1 MLGQKGRVV
10 RDINYTST
18 SESST
23 PNDLVQNIR
32 SFLDRNSVTLV
43 GPFTMQVRYAE
54 SQAQRSLT
62 LRLFLE
68 AELTAAAPPTP
79 DHTPRHSETRAAS
92 VEPDSRCL
100 FQLTSASQFSP
111 TSFNSPVSGD
121 TLSAQRKS
129 VANGQD
135 MQKKIVPMLTER
147 QSAISPLPPSP
158 TAFQHYSMQMPR
170 LLSSSHLRRH
180 KKLPKRS
187 AMEASASYQ
196 GVHGGTP
203 PLRLLRRQWT

>member
-10 RDINYTST
+10 QDINYTST

-32 SFLDRNSVTLV
+32 SLLDRNNVTLV
-43 GPFTMQVRYAE
+43 GPSTMQVRYAE
-54 SQAQRSLT
+54 SQTQRSLM

-79 DHTPRHSETRAAS
+79 DHTPGRSETRAAS
-92 VEPDSRCL
+92 VQPDSRCL
-100 FQLTSASQFSP
+100 FQLTSASQFLP

-121 TLSAQRKS
+121 TLSTQRKS

-135 MQKKIVPMLTER
+135 MQKIVPMLTER

-180 KKLPKRS
+180 KKLPKPS
-187 AMEASASYQ
+187 AKEASASYQ
-196 GVHGGTP
+196 GVHGGTA
-203 PLRLLRRQWT
+203 PLRLLRRQ